1 MGDAMITI
9 QVKRFLEL
17 IKIETRVD
25 ILVDM
30 LGRDEFVSM
39 ETILRIIGTEK
50 AIEVADRIHR
60 KDKEMSFE
68 ETPEDKEVVNYESS
82 N

>member
-1 MGDAMITI
+1 MDDAMITI
-9 QVKRFLEL
+9 QVERFLEL

-30 LGRDEFVSM
+30 IERDEFVSK

-60 KDKEMSFE
+60 KDKEMSFDE
-68 ETPEDKEVVNYESS
+68 MLED
-82 N
+82 

>member
-1 MGDAMITI
+1 MMDDSRITI
-9 QVKRFLEL
+9 TTERFSEL

-30 LGRDEFVSM
+30 LGRDEFVSK

-50 AIEVADRIHR
+50 SIDVADRIRR
-60 KDKEMSFE
+60 KDKEMYFE
-68 ETPEDKEVVNYESS
+68 EMLGD
-82 N
+82 

>member
-1 MGDAMITI
+1 MDDSRITI
-9 QVKRFLEL
+9 TTERFSEL
-17 IKIETRVD
+17 IKTEARAE

-30 LGRDEFVSM
+30 IDRDEFVSK
-39 ETILRIIGTEK
+39 ETILRILGTEK

-68 ETPEDKEVVNYESS
+68 EMLDG
-82 N
+82 

>member
-1 MGDAMITI
+1 MDDAMITI
-9 QVKRFLEL
+9 QAERFLEL

-30 LGRDEFVSM
+30 IDREEFVSK
-39 ETILRIIGTEK
+39 ETILRILGTEK
-50 AIEVADRIHR
+50 AIEIADRIHK

-68 ETPEDKEVVNYESS
+68 EMLED
-82 N
+82 

>member
-30 LGRDEFVSM
+30 IGRDEFISK

-50 AIEVADRIHR
+50 AIEVADRIRR

-68 ETPEDKEVVNYESS
+68 EMLGD
-82 N
+82 

>member
-1 MGDAMITI
+1 MMDDSRITI
-9 QVKRFLEL
+9 TTERFSEL

-30 LGRDEFVSM
+30 LGRDEFVSK
-39 ETILRIIGTEK
+39 EEILRILGTEK
-50 AIEVADRIHR
+50 AIEVADSIHE

-68 ETPEDKEVVNYESS
+68 EMLED
-82 N
+82 

>member
-1 MGDAMITI
+1 MDDSMITI
-9 QVKRFLEL
+9 QVERFLEL

-30 LGRDEFVSM
+30 IERDEFVSK
-39 ETILRIIGTEK
+39 EEILRILGTEK
-50 AIEVADRIHR
+50 AIEVADRIRR

-68 ETPEDKEVVNYESS
+68 EMLGD
-82 N
+82 

>member
-25 ILVDM
+25 ILVEM
-30 LGRDEFVSM
+30 LGRDEFVSK

-50 AIEVADRIHR
+50 AIEVADRINK
-60 KDKEMSFE
+60 KDKEMSFDE
-68 ETPEDKEVVNYESS
+68 MSEY
-82 N
+82 

>member
-1 MGDAMITI
+1 MDDAMITI
-9 QVKRFLEL
+9 QAESFLEL

-25 ILVDM
+25 IIVDM
-30 LGRDEFVSM
+30 LGRDEFISK

-50 AIEVADRIHR
+50 AIEVADRIRR

-68 ETPEDKEVVNYESS
+68 EMLED
-82 N
+82 

>member
-1 MGDAMITI
+1 MMDDSRITI
-9 QVKRFLEL
+9 PTERFSEL

-30 LGRDEFVSM
+30 LGRDEFVSK
-39 ETILRIIGTEK
+39 EEILRILGTEK
-50 AIEVADRIHR
+50 AIEVAGRIHR

-68 ETPEDKEVVNYESS
+68 EMLED
-82 N
+82 

>member
-30 LGRDEFVSM
+30 LGRDEFVSK

>member
-1 MGDAMITI
+1 MMDDSRITI
-9 QVKRFLEL
+9 TTERFSEL

-30 LGRDEFVSM
+30 LGRDEFVSK

-50 AIEVADRIHR
+50 SIDDADRIRR

-68 ETPEDKEVVNYESS
+68 EMLGD
-82 N
+82 

>member
-9 QVKRFLEL
+9 QAERFLEL

-25 ILVDM
+25 ILADM
-30 LGRDEFVSM
+30 LGRDEFVTK
-39 ETILRIIGTEK
+39 ETILRILGTEK

-68 ETPEDKEVVNYESS
+68 EMLDD
-82 N
+82 

>member
-17 IKIETRVD
+17 IKIETRVNV
-25 ILVDM
+25 LVDII
-30 LGRDEFVSM
+30 DQEEFVSK
-39 ETILRIIGTEK
+39 ETILRILGTEK

-60 KDKEMSFE
+60 KDKEMSFDE
-68 ETPEDKEVVNYESS
+68 MLED
-82 N
+82 

>member
-1 MGDAMITI
+1 MMDDSRITI
-9 QVKRFLEL
+9 TTERFLEL

-30 LGRDEFVSM
+30 IERDEFVSK

-50 AIEVADRIHR
+50 AIEAADRIRR

-68 ETPEDKEVVNYESS
+68 EMLED
-82 N
+82 

>member
-1 MGDAMITI
+1 MDDAMITI
-9 QVKRFLEL
+9 QVERFLEL

-30 LGRDEFVSM
+30 IERDEFVSK
-39 ETILRIIGTEK
+39 EEILRILGTAK
-50 AIEVADRIHR
+50 AIEVADRIHE

-68 ETPEDKEVVNYESS
+68 EMLED
-82 N
+82 